1 MPKTRKPRKQSRG
14 MEELLVSYLRYRA
27 LEDAEDYINRG
38 RHLSKI
44 DMRKLKDR
52 WIHAF
57 RRAVAARQSRQRESS
72 TNRQN
77 RIDIEA
83 ELLIRKVDPPYA
95 AVKKELDAFSA
106 AAQAAFNELQRDP
119 VRLSQIESELQDDL
133 SAFKTKG
140 KTARKNG
147 A

>member
-1 MPKTRKPRKQSRG
+1 
-14 MEELLVSYLRYRA
+14 MEKLLVSYLRNKDF
-27 LEDAEDYINRG
+27 EQAEDYIGRG

-44 DMRKLKDR
+44 ETRKLKDR
-52 WIHAF
+52 WIQAF
-57 RRAVAARQSRQRESS
+57 RKMVAARESREPEPS
-72 TNRQN
+72 TNRRN

-106 AAQAAFNELQRDP
+106 GVQAAVDELRRDP
-119 VRLSQIESELQDDL
+119 ARLSQIESELQDDL

-140 KTARKNG
+140 KTARKN
-147 A
+147 

>member
-1 MPKTRKPRKQSRG
+1 MPKSRKPRKQSRD
-14 MEELLVSYLRYRA
+14 MEKLLVSYLRNKDF
-27 LEDAEDYINRG
+27 EQAEDYIGRG

-44 DMRKLKDR
+44 ETRKLKDR
-52 WIHAF
+52 WIQAF
-57 RRAVAARQSRQRESS
+57 RKMVAARESREPEPS
-72 TNRQN
+72 TNRRN

-106 AAQAAFNELQRDP
+106 GVQAAVDELRRDP
-119 VRLSQIESELQDDL
+119 ARLSQIESELQDDL

-140 KTARKNG
+140 KTARKN
-147 A
+147 